1 MLDAAYHGNTSALV
15 DISPYKFNGK
25 GGRGKPA
32 HVEIMPLPDVY
43 RGPYRG
49 PDAGARYAAHVAD
62 AVRRARV
69 PAAFF
74 AEPASGCGGQ
84 VIFPPGYLAEAF
96 AAVRAAGGVCGGGRS
111 ADRLRARRIALLDV
125 RDAGRGA
132 GHRHHGEAHRQRPPY
147 GRGRHHP

>member
-1 MLDAAYHGNTSALV
+1 MFVLDAAYHGNTSALV

-62 AVRRARV
+62 AARSTGGL
-69 PAAFF
+69 AAFF
-74 AEPASGCGGQ
+74 ANRR
-84 VIFPPGYLAEAF
+84 
-96 AAVRAAGGVCGGGRS
+96 RAAAARYFCRRATWRS
-111 ADRLRARRIALLDV
+111 PSPPSAPRAEFA
-125 RDAGRGA
+125 
-132 GHRHHGEAHRQRPPY
+132 
-147 GRGRHHP
+147 